1 VVKIA
6 TFAKPETVSTHPKR
20 PTRQKMNEQKMRD
33 EKPTL
38 RQNQKSCNQTH
49 KATALQH
56 ICFCPNTITSP
67 AILSAFDN

>member
-1 VVKIA
+1 MD
-6 TFAKPETVSTHPKR
+6 EL
-20 PTRQKMNEQKMRD
+20 KMKY

-56 ICFCPNTITSP
+56 IYFCPNTITSP